1 MQKRTLARHLTL
13 ACLAAALALAVPPSA
28 RGQDT
33 IAVELNKM
41 DQRDA
46 DCRLTF
52 LIRNAGPD
60 RFVTFK
66 SELVL
71 FGDDGVIDRRFT
83 GDIAPLRPA
92 KTSVVSFDLKDLK
105 CTNVGQVL
113 LNDIVDCQDVVGAR
127 TDCVDA
133 VTVSSRAG
141 IPMIK

>member
-1 MQKRTLARHLTL
+1 MHKRTLPRHLTL
-13 ACLAAALALAVPPSA
+13 ACLAAALALAVAPSA
-28 RGQDT
+28 RGQEA

-46 DCRLTF
+46 DCRLAF
-52 LIRNAGPD
+52 LIRNAGSD

-113 LNDIVDCQDVVGAR
+113 LNDIVDCQDVAGAR

-133 VTVSSRAG
+133 VAVSSRAG
-141 IPMIK
+141 IPMVK